1 MSKSSLD
8 NLEEKALEL
17 LKKYPLCDS
26 CLGRCFAKLGY
37 RFENK
42 ERGKAIKTYLTLELD
57 RRIKDHELEDLN
69 EIKEL
74 LFNMGE
80 DYSGIFEIYF
90 SGEKFQERSC
100 YICNSEIEE
109 IKEDFFKKALDF
121 LKKQGKVKYVLGV
134 KLSEQIS
141 RIENEFVFTNGL
153 IYYESI
159 RNEIKRE
166 VGKMLAKEGYEPC
179 MDRPDVVIIYDL
191 GTRSIYTISKKY
203 KTLYLY
209 SRLSRRIPISSWYA
223 KDSLEEEFSGK
234 EILVPFTEP
243 SEVRILDE
251 YPIIISDEDRDKI
264 EVKGYFLRKVGKI
277 AGREISSIMTS
288 RPEKRIYS
296 VLLYSKEEIGE
307 NVLNNI
313 RLLTIEARD
322 FKELKEKLE
331 SIHGE
336 IISIDLIQSEGKH
349 KILENKVTL

>member
-1 MSKSSLD
+1 MSKNSLD

-37 RFENK
+37 RFANK
-42 ERGKAIKTYLTLELD
+42 ERGKAIKTYLVLELD
-57 RRIKDHELEDLN
+57 RKIKDHELEDLN
-69 EIKEL
+69 EIKEI
-74 LFNMGE
+74 LFNMGKE
-80 DYSGIFEIYF
+80 YSGIFEIYF
-90 SGEKFQERSC
+90 SNEKFQERTC

-121 LKKQGKVKYVLGV
+121 LKKRGKVKYVLGV
-134 KLSEQIS
+134 KLSEQLS
-141 RIENEFVFTNGL
+141 RLENEFIFSNGL

-179 MDRPDVVIIYDL
+179 IENPDIDIIYDL

-209 SRLSRRIPISSWYA
+209 SRLSRRVPISSWYG
-223 KDSLEEEFSGK
+223 KDSLEEEFNGK

-251 YPIIISDEDRDKI
+251 YPLIISDEDREEI
-264 EVKGYFLRKVGKI
+264 EAKGYFMRKIGKI
-277 AGREISSIMTS
+277 AGREISAIMTAK
-288 RPEKRIYS
+288 PEKRIYS
-296 VLLYSKEEIGE
+296 VLIYSKEEIGE
-307 NVLNNI
+307 RVLGNI
-313 RLLTIEARD
+313 RLLTVEARD
-322 FKELKEKLE
+322 FKELKEKLKD
-331 SIHGE
+331 IKGE
-336 IISIDLIQSEGKH
+336 IISIDLIESEGKH
-349 KILENKVTL
+349 KILENKLTS